1 MTVIMLHAGGILD
14 GPLVVQGWML
24 GGAVLAMA
32 SRGRDTSH
40 DTTPS
45 PPDVMRRRGSPLLTG
60 VLLGIGIIGFLD
72 EAVFHQLLQWH
83 TFYWD
88 TDQHGRILSDGLFHL
103 FSTLVLLG
111 GTFRLWFGTRP
122 DPRLLLAGI
131 LIGAGGFNAYDGIVQ
146 HVLFHFHLV
155 NEQACAAPERGNSIF
170 TCHADIP
177 FEVAWI
183 AAGLLILGAG
193 IALRRRDARPRRSGR
208 RSGSRP

>member
-1 MTVIMLHAGGILD
+1 LCGDDHSCIPAGNKKGVPSVTVIMLHAGGILD

-45 PPDVMRRRGSPLLTG
+45 PPDVVRRRGSPLLTG

-83 TFYWD
+83 AFYWA
-88 TDQHGRILSDGLFHL
+88 TDSHGRILSDGLFHV

-111 GTFRLWFGTRP
+111 GTFRLWFGTP
-122 DPRLLLAGI
+122 SSAPSSCS
-131 LIGAGGFNAYDGIVQ
+131 GG
-146 HVLFHFHLV
+146 
-155 NEQACAAPERGNSIF
+155 
-170 TCHADIP
+170 
-177 FEVAWI
+177 
-183 AAGLLILGAG
+183 
-193 IALRRRDARPRRSGR
+193 RSA
-208 RSGSRP
+208 SGSARRPTRAVSSPPS

>member
-1 MTVIMLHAGGILD
+1 VTVIMLHAGGILD

-45 PPDVMRRRGSPLLTG
+45 PPDVVRRRGSPLLTG

-83 TFYWD
+83 AFYWA
-88 TDQHGRILSDGLFHL
+88 TDSHGRILSDGLFHV

-111 GTFRLWFGTRP
+111 GTFRLWFGTPP
-122 DPRLLLAGI
+122 DPRRLLAAI

-146 HVLFHFHLV
+146 HVIFHFHLV
-155 NEQACAAPERGNSIF
+155 NERVCPAPERGNSLA
-170 TCHADIP
+170 TCRADIP

-183 AAGLLILGAG
+183 ALGLLILGAG
-193 IALRRRDARPRRSGR
+193 TALWRRDARA
-208 RSGSRP
+208 